1 MAHTEP
7 GVVTVTPSH
16 PEAETYVNQHRITE
30 TTFLTHGCA
39 VRFGRNHVFRFL
51 DPPQDLRSTSSVT
64 LPPPAS
70 SSEQGGQV
78 PEGNYAY
85 FPPGGRPVNGY
96 PRPGKGKYTRIK
108 FRLAILSRDLSAED
122 LIHELL
128 NSVILNKVKAL
139 LGVGQCFAYI

>member
-1 MAHTEP
+1 MCLFVLNYYILFHFFRHCVVAHTEP

-96 PRPGKGKYTRIK
+96 PRPGKGKYRKSSNRTVFGTK
-108 FRLAILSRDLSAED
+108 KKLS
-122 LIHELL
+122 
-128 NSVILNKVKAL
+128 
-139 LGVGQCFAYI
+139 

>member
-96 PRPGKGKYTRIK
+96 PRPGKI
-108 FRLAILSRDLSAED
+108 
-122 LIHELL
+122 
-128 NSVILNKVKAL
+128 NSI
-139 LGVGQCFAYI
+139 

>member
-1 MAHTEP
+1 MWGFFKLFYFFISFFRHCVVAHTEP

-78 PEGNYAY
+78 SEGNYAY
-85 FPPGGRPVNGY
+85 FPPGGRTVNGY
-96 PRPGKGKYTRIK
+96 PRPGNFYLKNANCKIITVFFLEI
-108 FRLAILSRDLSAED
+108 
-122 LIHELL
+122 
-128 NSVILNKVKAL
+128 
-139 LGVGQCFAYI
+139 

>member
-1 MAHTEP
+1 MTKNIASYINLTLDIQRNTKTKIQMVCFLFCFHNFLILFHFFRHCVVAHTEP

-96 PRPGKGKYTRIK
+96 PRPGKK
-108 FRLAILSRDLSAED
+108 
-122 LIHELL
+122 
-128 NSVILNKVKAL
+128 
-139 LGVGQCFAYI
+139 